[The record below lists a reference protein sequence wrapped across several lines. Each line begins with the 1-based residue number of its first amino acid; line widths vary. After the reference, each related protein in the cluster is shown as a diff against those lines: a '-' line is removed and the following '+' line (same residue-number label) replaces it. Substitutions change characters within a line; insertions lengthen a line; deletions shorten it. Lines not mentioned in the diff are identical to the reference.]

1 MAPALTNSLFDTSEN
16 QPSCGKIVAVAFD
29 SGVDNVF
36 DYLLPDKLGVVL
48 PGQRLE
54 APFGRA
60 NKLSSGFCVEV
71 KDNQSGK
78 EPKRKL
84 KYIKKVI
91 DAEPLLDAKS
101 LEFGKWLSDF
111 YVCPLGQ
118 VLGAMIP
125 AAVKKGTGEK
135 QIKHIFLAE
144 RQEYN
149 LRGKKQKQI
158 VEALKNAN
166 AFDAAS
172 AVDLKS
178 LLEQLDIGN

>member
-1 MAPALTNSLFDTSEN
+1 MAPASTNSLFDTSEN
-16 QPSCGKIVAVAFD
+16 QQPCGKIATVAFD

-71 KDNQSGK
+71 KDNQAGK
-78 EPKRKL
+78 EPKRRL
-84 KYIKKVI
+84 KFVKKII
-91 DAEPLLDAKS
+91 DTKPLLDARL

-118 VLGAMIP
+118 VLSAMVP

-135 QIKHIFLAE
+135 QIKHIFLAS
-144 RQEYN
+144 RIN
-149 LRGKKQKQI
+149 
-158 VEALKNAN
+158 
-166 AFDAAS
+166 
-172 AVDLKS
+172 
-178 LLEQLDIGN
+178 